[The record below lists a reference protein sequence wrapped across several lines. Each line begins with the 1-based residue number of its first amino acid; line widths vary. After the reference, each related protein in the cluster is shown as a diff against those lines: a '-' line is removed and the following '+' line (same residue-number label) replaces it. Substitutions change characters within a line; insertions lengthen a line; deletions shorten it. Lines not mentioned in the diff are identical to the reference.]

1 MTTIEDVIQ
10 IKPLNLDLI
19 NPNPQN
25 CTDPLQGGSKIFII
39 GKPGS
44 GKSTLIKALFYNK
57 SQIIPVGVALSGT
70 ESETGFYKEFL
81 PSAYIFDE
89 YDQSALSN
97 CIIRQKGARQHMK
110 NPWTMLIIDDCMD
123 DPTVFNKPPQP
134 GLFKN
139 GRHWKMLYIVS
150 LQYALDV
157 KPHIRSNIDG
167 VFIFRESNVA
177 IRKRLYENYA
187 GIIPSF
193 SLFETIMDTIT
204 GDYTALYVQNSI
216 NTNDWQECVFYYKA
230 PIVGNFKFG
239 CAEYRGY
246 SAKTVVPLQTLD
258 AQLPRDG
265 LPKTIQ
271 QTMTNSY
278 KNVFAPRIK

>member
-1 MTTIEDVIQ
+1 MNADNDNTINI
-10 IKPLNLDLI
+10 IPLDLDLL
-19 NPNPQN
+19 NPNPRN
-25 CTDPLQGGSKIFII
+25 YMDLNQGGSKIFII

-57 SQIIPVGVALSGT
+57 SQIIPVALAMSGT
-70 ESETGFYKEFL
+70 ESETGFYKKFI
-81 PSAYIFDE
+81 PNAYIFDE
-89 YDQSALSN
+89 YDPEALSN
-97 CIIRQKGARQHMK
+97 CIVRQKGARQHMLC
-110 NPWTMLIIDDCMD
+110 PWTMLIVDDCMD
-123 DPTVFNKPPQP
+123 DPSVFNKPPQP

-193 SLFETIMDTIT
+193 NLFEQIMDTIT
-204 GDYTALYVQNSI
+204 GDYTALYIQNAT
-216 NTNDWQECVFYYKA
+216 NTNDWKECVFYYKA
-230 PIVGNFKFG
+230 PLIDNFKFG
-239 CAEYRGY
+239 CQEYRGY
-246 SAKTVVPLQTLD
+246 SDKILT
-258 AQLPRDG
+258 R
-265 LPKTIQ
+265 K
-271 QTMTNSY
+271 
-278 KNVFAPRIK
+278 

>member
-1 MTTIEDVIQ
+1 MNEMQDNVIN
-10 IKPLNLDLI
+10 IRPLDLDLI
-19 NPNPQN
+19 NPNPRN
-25 CTDPLQGGSKIFII
+25 YMDPSQGGSKIFII

-44 GKSTLIKALFYNK
+44 GKTTLIKSLFYNK
-57 SQIIPVGVALSGT
+57 SQIIPVAQAMSGT
-70 ESETGFYKEFL
+70 ESETGFYRDFI
-81 PSAYIFDE
+81 PDPYIYDE
-89 YDQSALSN
+89 YDPDALSN
-97 CIIRQKGARQHMK
+97 CIVRQKGARQHMI
-110 NPWTMLIIDDCMD
+110 NPWTILIIDDCMD

-193 SLFETIMDTIT
+193 NLFEQIMDSIT
-204 GDYTALYVQNSI
+204 GDYTALYIQNAT
-216 NTNDWQECVFYYKA
+216 NTNDWKECVFYYKA
-230 PIVGNFKFG
+230 PIIENFKFG
-239 CAEYRGY
+239 CQEYRGY
-246 SAKTVVPLQTLD
+246 
-258 AQLPRDG
+258 AQKIR
-265 LPKTIQ
+265 
-271 QTMTNSY
+271 
-278 KNVFAPRIK
+278 R